1 VPQHEEALM
10 TIAQQL
16 EQKGIE
22 IGLQVGLQLGE
33 MKGREEGKC
42 EERLEIAVKMLKSGY
57 PFQAVKELTGLS
69 DEILA
74 GILPR

>member
-1 VPQHEEALM
+1 MV

-22 IGLQVGLQLGE
+22 IGRHLGE
-33 MKGREEGKC
+33 MKGREKGKL
-42 EERLEIAVKMLKSGY
+42 EARLEIAGKILKNGY
-57 PFQAVKELTGLS
+57 SLQSIKELTGLS

-74 GILPR
+74 GILHQ

>member
-1 VPQHEEALM
+1 MV

-22 IGLQVGLQLGE
+22 IGRHLGE
-33 MKGREEGKC
+33 MKGREKGKF
-42 EERLEIAVKMLKSGY
+42 EEKLELVGKMLKSGY
-57 PFQAVKELTGLS
+57 PFQAIKELTGLS

-74 GILPR
+74 GIVHR